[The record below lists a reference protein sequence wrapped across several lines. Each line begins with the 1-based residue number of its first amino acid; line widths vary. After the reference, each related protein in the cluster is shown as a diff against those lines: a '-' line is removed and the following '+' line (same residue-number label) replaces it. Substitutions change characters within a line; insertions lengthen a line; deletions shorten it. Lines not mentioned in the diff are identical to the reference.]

1 MSDQKLHPMIMAAAG
16 AVILACGVAVAH
28 MAGWIGGNKTE
39 ASEIAASVPAVVAIA
54 SEPASVPA
62 QVAVATPAPTPTA
75 APVAEAKPKH
85 SNNQRATSHNK
96 GEEYASNQPAP
107 QPAKQVCAT
116 CGQVTSVQAIKHEGD
131 SSGGGAVAGGVVGGL
146 LGNQVGNGRGRTL
159 ATVVGAVGGALAG
172 NTVEKHVRSETD
184 YEVHVQFD
192 DGNTRTFTY
201 KAQPAFSAGQRVHVS
216 GDTLVAE

>member
-1 MSDQKLHPMIMAAAG
+1 MSDQKLHPVIMAAAG
-16 AVILACGVAVAH
+16 AVIVACGVAVAH

-39 ASEIAASVPAVVAIA
+39 ASEIAASVPAVVAVA
-54 SEPASVPA
+54 SEPASVP
-62 QVAVATPAPTPTA
+62 VAVAPTE
-75 APVAEAKPKH
+75 APVVAAAKPKH
-85 SNNQRATSHNK
+85 SNSQRATSHNK
-96 GEEYASNQPAP
+96 GEEYASNQQAQQ
-107 QPAKQVCAT
+107 QPAKQVCSV
-116 CGQVTSVQAIKHEGD
+116 CGQVTSVQAIKHEGE

-184 YEVHVQFD
+184 YEVHVQMD

-201 KAQPAFSAGQRVHVS
+201 KQQQPAFSAGQRVRVS
-216 GDTLVAE
+216 GDSLVAD